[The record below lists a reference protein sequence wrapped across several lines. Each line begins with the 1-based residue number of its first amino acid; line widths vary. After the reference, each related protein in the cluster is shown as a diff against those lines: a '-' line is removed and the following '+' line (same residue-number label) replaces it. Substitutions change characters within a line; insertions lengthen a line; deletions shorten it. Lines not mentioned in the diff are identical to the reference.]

1 MTPSATPSAAPSA
14 TTTTASFPPTR
25 ADVAYIETLTDEE
38 LAVLGGEDPLAVRPY
53 YDELPLTAQEV
64 AKQVAF
70 RGLLARGIVDPPS
83 AEAVESARARGG
95 SPDLAV
101 DVMVREDVQSLIE
114 LRRGS
119 PMLVALAR
127 TTSEGHDYWY
137 GYLFDDMALIEEI
150 TETGLHRF
158 SLIRENQLLDLLV
171 GAAVHPAAAD
181 AAGEPVRMPDDVQG
195 RPTAPIL
202 QTLGQALLRADFV
215 VRHRS
220 DVAPQVVGLFTG
232 PTGSWLVTHRGA
244 EPSIAVP
251 MRAEQLRE
259 QVRALV
265 REARELVGRRG

>member
-1 MTPSATPSAAPSA
+1 MTPSATTP
-14 TTTTASFPPTR
+14 FPPIR
-25 ADVAYIETLTDEE
+25 SDVAYIETLTDEE
-38 LAVLGGEDPLAVRPY
+38 LAVLGGEDPLAVRPF
-53 YDELPLTAQEV
+53 YDELPPTAQEV

-83 AEAVESARARGG
+83 AEAVESARAQGG

-158 SLIRENQLLDLLV
+158 SLIRDDQLLDLLV
-171 GAAVHPAAAD
+171 AAAVHPAAAD
-181 AAGEPVRMPDDVQG
+181 AAGEPVRMPDDAES

-202 QTLGQALLRADFV
+202 QTLGQ
-215 VRHRS
+215 
-220 DVAPQVVGLFTG
+220 
-232 PTGSWLVTHRGA
+232 
-244 EPSIAVP
+244 
-251 MRAEQLRE
+251 
-259 QVRALV
+259 
-265 REARELVGRRG
+265 